1 MSGTATIL
9 DAARRV
15 RRLRRR
21 TSPAPAG
28 QRLPL
33 SALRSSLDSDSP
45 DAHWSMNPDGVLGR
59 SLMVVA
65 GGRYVVPLSAA
76 GPIGL
81 RTRVMLVPHDWRDRQ
96 GSVLATIHATDAT
109 GHQRQLWSTV
119 LTAMGPS
126 RGQPVTVQ
134 LPADTR
140 QLTLAVH
147 PHTPPLPPA
156 PPGSWQR
163 PLVHRAIFHEPTLID
178 PTAPPP
184 RPASTPVVTPPA
196 APPQISVLTPVHD
209 PPIQMLREAIDSVLA
224 QTYPNW
230 ELCLV
235 DDGSTH
241 PEITAELH
249 RYANA
254 DPRIKLTRHPTA
266 GGISTATNTAL
277 HNATGDYIA
286 LLDHDDTLAP
296 DALQQIADTITAQPD
311 LDMIYTDEDVVAPDG
326 GLLERHVKPGWSP
339 DHMDTVMYTCHLG
352 VYRRRLALELG
363 GFQSR
368 FDGCQDY
375 DFVLRLMERTD
386 RIAHVPQIAYHWR
399 AHAAST
405 AGGDA
410 KPYAYLRQPE
420 AIAEHLARADVAADI
435 QFSRLPGLHRVV
447 HRVAPATTAEIVVV
461 SDDADSL
468 QAAARSWLT
477 HAHPSLRVVVAA
489 PAPTHDSIAA
499 ALLAAGIAE
508 SDTTIVEWIP
518 GVTSTAALAAAANAA
533 RGELLCLM
541 QSPAI
546 GLTHDWLTRLV
557 GYAQR
562 TRSPPPVP

>member
-1 MSGTATIL
+1 
-9 DAARRV
+9 
-15 RRLRRR
+15 
-21 TSPAPAG
+21 
-28 QRLPL
+28 
-33 SALRSSLDSDSP
+33 
-45 DAHWSMNPDGVLGR
+45 MNPDGVLGR

-109 GHQRQLWSTV
+109 GHQHQLWSTV

-126 RGQPVTVQ
+126 RGTPVTVE

-147 PHTPPLPPA
+147 PHTPAPPPA
-156 PPGSWQR
+156 APGTYQR
-163 PLVHRAIFHEPTLID
+163 PLVTRAIFHEPTLID
-178 PTAPPP
+178 PTAPP
-184 RPASTPVVTPPA
+184 RPTAPNTPTTTPPSR
-196 APPQISVLTPVHD
+196 PPPLISVLTPVHD

-224 QTYPNW
+224 QTYPHW

-249 RYANA
+249 RYANTH
-254 DPRIKLTRHPTA
+254 PRINLTRHPTA
-266 GGISTATNTAL
+266 GGISHATNTAL

-296 DALQQIADTITAQPD
+296 DALQHIADTLTTQPD
-311 LDMIYTDEDVVAPDG
+311 LDMIYTDEDVVADG
-326 GLLERHVKPGWSP
+326 AVLERHVKPGWSP
-339 DHMDTVMYTCHLG
+339 ELMDAVMYTCHLG
-352 VYRRRLALELG
+352 VYRRQLALELG
-363 GFQSR
+363 GFESR

-410 KPYAYLRQPE
+410 KPYAYLLQPD
-420 AIAEHLARADVAADI
+420 AIAEHLARAGVPADV

-447 HRVAPATTAEIVVV
+447 HRAAPATTVDLVVAT
-461 SDDADSL
+461 DDAAGL
-468 QAAARSWLT
+468 EAAARSWMT
-477 HAHPSLRVVVAA
+477 HAHPHLRVVVGA
-489 PAPTHDSIAA
+489 PVSGHDSIAA
-499 ALLAAGIAE
+499 ALVQRA
-508 SDTTIVEWIP
+508 
-518 GVTSTAALAAAANAA
+518 
-533 RGELLCLM
+533 
-541 QSPAI
+541 SP
-546 GLTHDWLTRLV
+546 
-557 GYAQR
+557 
-562 TRSPPPVP
+562 SPT